1 MMKSLIFIL
10 SLISFCC
17 AGKLGSS
24 SDSSTDDFT
33 VLSKNNNYEHRRFA
47 NLTWVSVVANTLVY
61 DESNFVDIFNYIN
74 GENSEGIEVKGSSP
88 VITGI
93 AMRPCAFCSFNS
105 TKFFYVSP
113 DDQTDLPLPLSD
125 KILLLPFNEF
135 EVYVRS
141 FEGNPDL
148 EEFMRQTNILLEDLI
163 EDGISESDLY
173 LQYFYMI
180 KYENSINEVF
190 LAKKPNV

>member
-1 MMKSLIFIL
+1 MLI
-10 SLISFCC
+10 
-17 AGKLGSS
+17 A
-24 SDSSTDDFT
+24 
-33 VLSKNNNYEHRRFA
+33 Y
-47 NLTWVSVVANTLVY
+47 
-61 DESNFVDIFNYIN
+61 IFN
-74 GENSEGIEVKGSSP
+74 
-88 VITGI
+88 
-93 AMRPCAFCSFNS
+93 
-105 TKFFYVSP
+105 
-113 DDQTDLPLPLSD
+113 
-125 KILLLPFNEF
+125 
-135 EVYVRS
+135 RS